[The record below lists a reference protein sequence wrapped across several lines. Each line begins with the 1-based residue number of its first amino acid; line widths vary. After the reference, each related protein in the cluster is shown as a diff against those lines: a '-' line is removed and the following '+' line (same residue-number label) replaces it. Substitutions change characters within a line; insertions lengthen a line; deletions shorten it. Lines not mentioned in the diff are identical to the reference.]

1 MSTYDPRVDAYIEKS
16 ADFAKPIL
24 SHLRD
29 LIHTACPD
37 VVETWKW
44 SFPNFDYNGSTI
56 CNMAAFKQHCSFGFW
71 KASIMEDPDGILT
84 VTERE
89 AMGHLG
95 KITSLGDLPKDAI
108 LKKYIKQAMK
118 LNDEGVKKAS
128 PRKVVSDK
136 EKAALKTPPDF
147 AALLKQNKVAE
158 KVFSDFSYSHRKEY
172 IAWFDEAKTDAT
184 RAKRMT
190 QALEWI
196 AEGKSR
202 NWKYQR

>member
-1 MSTYDPRVDAYIEKS
+1 MSTYDHCIDAYIDKS

-24 SHLRD
+24 THLRE

-44 SFPNFDYNGSTI
+44 SFPNFDYKGSTM
-56 CNMAAFKQHCSFGFW
+56 CYMAAFKQHCSFGFL

-89 AMGHLG
+89 AMGHMG
-95 KITSLGDLPKDAI
+95 KITSLKGLPKDAI

-118 LNDEGVKKAS
+118 LNDEGLKVAS
-128 PRKVVSDK
+128 RKTATEK
-136 EKAALKTPPDF
+136 EKAELKTPPDF
-147 AALLKQNKVAE
+147 AALLKQNKAAE
-158 KVFSDFSYSHRKEY
+158 KIFNDFSYSNRKEY
-172 IAWFDEAKTDAT
+172 IHWFEDAKTEAT
-184 RAKRMT
+184 RTKRMS

>member
-16 ADFAKPIL
+16 AEFAKPIL
-24 SHLRD
+24 THLRN

-44 SFPNFDYNGSTI
+44 SFPNFDYKGSTM

-89 AMGHLG
+89 AMGHMG
-95 KITSLGDLPKDAI
+95 KITSLNDLPKDAV

-118 LNDEGVKKAS
+118 LNDEGIKKVS
-128 PRKVVSDK
+128 TRKVITDK
-136 EKAALKTPPDF
+136 EKAELKTPADF
-147 AALLKQNKVAE
+147 AALLKQNKALE
-158 KVFSDFSYSHRKEY
+158 KVFNEFSYSHRKEY
-172 IAWFDEAKTDAT
+172 IAWFDEAKTEAT

-196 AEGKSR
+196 AEGKGR

>member
-1 MSTYDPRVDAYIEKS
+1 MSIYDPRVDAYIEKS
-16 ADFAKPIL
+16 AEFAKPIL
-24 SHLRD
+24 THLRN

-44 SFPNFDYNGSTI
+44 SFPNFDYKGSTM

-89 AMGHLG
+89 AMGHMG
-95 KITSLGDLPKDAI
+95 KITSLNDLPKDAV
-108 LKKYIKQAMK
+108 LKKYVKQAMK
-118 LNDEGVKKAS
+118 LNDEGIKKVS
-128 PRKVVSDK
+128 TRKVITDK
-136 EKAALKTPPDF
+136 EKAELKTPADF
-147 AALLKQNKVAE
+147 AALLKQNKATE
-158 KVFSDFSYSHRKEY
+158 KVFNEFSYSHRKEY
-172 IAWFDEAKTDAT
+172 IAWFDEAKTEAT

-196 AEGKSR
+196 AEGKGR

>member
-1 MSTYDPRVDAYIEKS
+1 MSTYDPRIDAYIEKS

-24 SHLRD
+24 THLRE
-29 LIHTACPD
+29 LIHAACPD

-44 SFPNFDYNGSTI
+44 SFPNFDYKGSTM

-89 AMGHLG
+89 AMGHMG
-95 KITSLGDLPKDAI
+95 KITSLKDLPKDAI

-118 LNDEGVKKAS
+118 LNDDGIKVTS
-128 PRKVVSDK
+128 RKVATEK
-136 EKAALKTPPDF
+136 EKAELKTPADF
-147 AALLKQNKVAE
+147 SALLKQNKAAE
-158 KVFSDFSYSHRKEY
+158 KVFKDFSYSSRKEY
-172 IAWFDEAKTDAT
+172 IEWFEDAKTEAT
-184 RAKRMT
+184 RTKRMA

-196 AEGKSR
+196 AEGKGR